1 MATLLCGAKILW
13 EGELVEGHVLLF
25 DQRVLAC
32 VPEDR
37 ADGLMGGRVDVGG
50 GYAIPGL
57 IDVHV
62 HGCLGHD
69 LMDATDEALDGM
81 SRAKAEEG
89 VTMFLPT
96 SVSAPWEEIE
106 AAVEAT
112 RRAMSRARPGAA
124 VAGMHLEGPWIEEA
138 RRGAHP
144 SAHIRSEIDVAWIE
158 RNADVIRTVT
168 YSPVLDLGLRATRAM
183 ASMGVVPSV
192 GHTTASFELARA
204 AFEAGAR
211 CVTHLFN
218 AQTGLHHRA
227 PGVPGAA
234 AASGATCE
242 LIADGRHV
250 RPELF
255 EPLFRMMGA
264 DRIVL
269 ITDAM
274 RAAGMSDG
282 SYAFA
287 GETVRVEGGLPYI
300 GETIAGSTLRM
311 DEALRNVL
319 RATGR
324 PLAEVVAMASRSPAR
339 LLGLSR
345 KGVLAP
351 GMDADITCL
360 DEELHPRMTFVGGRR
375 VP

>member
-1 MATLLCGAKILW
+1 MATLLRGAKILW
-13 EGELVEGHVLLF
+13 EDELVEGHVLLF

-37 ADGLMGGRVDVGG
+37 ADGLPGGRVDAGG
-50 GYAIPGL
+50 CYAIPGL

-89 VTMFLPT
+89 VTTFLPT
-96 SVSAPWEEIE
+96 SVSASWEEIE

-112 RRAMSRARPGAA
+112 RRAMSRALPGAA

-138 RRGAHP
+138 MRGAHP

-168 YSPVLDLGLRATRAM
+168 YSPVLDPELRATRAM

-204 AFEAGAR
+204 AFDAGAR

-255 EPLFRMMGA
+255 EPLFRMMGTE
-264 DRIVL
+264 RIVL

-287 GETVRVEGGLPYI
+287 GGSVTVEDGLPRM
-300 GETIAGSTLRM
+300 GGTIAGSTLRM

-351 GMDADITCL
+351 GMDADIACL
-360 DEELHPRMTFVGGRR
+360 DEELRPRMTFVGGRR